1 MYTTIIFD
9 LDGTLL
15 NTLDD
20 LADAGNRLC
29 AALSWPTHPVQGY
42 RYLVGNGIPKLI
54 ERLAPPEQRS
64 PAVLAD
70 ALARFEADYGA
81 PPARQDRAVPRRA
94 GNARALPGGRC
105 AAGRVFQQG
114 RRACAADRHRLF
126 RSRPVCAHPRP
137 APRRAGQARARRHP
151 RRAGGP
157 GGGPGPHALCGRQQ
171 RRCAD
176 RPQRR
181 AALLRRAVGLP
192 HAGGTAGRRRA
203 VSRRR
208 RRRTRADHPARAGS
222 GRPGRYSPML
232 QAGRAGRG
240 RSAFWP
246 NRRPAAAKRET
257 DNRGGKP

>member
-1 MYTTIIFD
+1 MYTTVIFD

-81 PPARQDRAVPRRA
+81 HLRDKTAPYPGVPEMLARCQ
-94 GNARALPGGRC
+94 
-105 AAGRVFQQG
+105 AAGVRLAVFSNKADALAQQIVTDYFG
-114 RRACAADRHRLF
+114 P
-126 RSRPVCAHPRP
+126 RPVCAHPRP

-192 HAGGTAGRRRA
+192 HAGRNCRPKAAR
-203 VSRRR
+203 VPRRR
-208 RRRTRADHPARAGS
+208 RPPNSSRS
-222 GRPGRYSPML
+222 SC
-232 QAGRAGRG
+232 AGREADAG
-240 RSAFWP
+240 AV
-246 NRRPAAAKRET
+246 
-257 DNRGGKP
+257 